1 VEKVKLVLSQLP
13 VQDLHPPEV
22 QDLQLERLIGTRP
35 EVRAK
40 DQLNQETEDLVRL
53 EQKQKVQNVNT
64 YFWYL
69 CA

>member
-1 VEKVKLVLSQLP
+1 VEKVKLVLSQLQ
-13 VQDLHPPEV
+13 VQDLHRLEV
-22 QDLQLERLIGTRP
+22 QDLQLGRLTGTRP

-40 DQLNQETEDLVRL
+40 GLLNQEMEDLDRL